1 MNSNDR
7 IPLSRGYCQSYG
19 VSSPNIKEQA
29 MSRQIP
35 VGAVDELAPGQRK
48 LAFVDGRSIVL
59 FNIDGT
65 IHAIDNACPH
75 NGASVASGQLEGC
88 VLRCPAHGLRFDLR
102 TGCMPGVGGLSL
114 TTFPVRVVGGKLVVS
129 LGDPAA
135 SPAQAPACKSAP

>member
-1 MNSNDR
+1 
-7 IPLSRGYCQSYG
+7 
-19 VSSPNIKEQA
+19 

-35 VGAVDELAPGQRK
+35 VGVVDELAPGQRK

-102 TGCMPGVGGLSL
+102 TGCMPGAGGLSL
-114 TTFPVRVVGGKLVVS
+114 TTFPVRVVDGKLVVS
-129 LGDPAA
+129 LEDPVT
-135 SPAQAPACKSAP
+135 SSVQAPVCNSAP